1 MRALSIVV
9 LRIAGALVFVAGT
22 LHLVMTGHLMHWFSP
37 MTIGP
42 HADVARAAMLLNH
55 LVVGVLLLP
64 LGVGLAAIA
73 QPLERREP
81 WAIIVGAAD
90 SIALLALPLV
100 LKIAARGPMFEA
112 PAFVTAALILTA
124 ASVAVT
130 MAVLFLSLT
139 RPSTDSL

>member
-9 LRIAGALVFVAGT
+9 LRIAGALVFVAGI
-22 LHLVMTGHLMHWFSP
+22 LHLVMTGHLMHWFGP
-37 MTIGP
+37 MTTGP

-73 QPLERREP
+73 QPLESRAP
-81 WAIIVGAAD
+81 WAIVIGVAD
-90 SIALLALPLV
+90 SMALLALPLV
-100 LKIAARGPMFEA
+100 LVIATRGPMFEA
-112 PAFVTAALILTA
+112 PAFATAALMLTV

-130 MAVLFLSLT
+130 VAVLFLSLT
-139 RPSTDSL
+139 RPSAESG